1 MGKSTTHKDL
11 DIWKRGIEFVER
23 IYKITAAFPREEIY
37 GLVSQLRRAAISY
50 PSNIAEGAARS
61 SKKEYIQY
69 LYISLASLSEIE
81 TQLIISK
88 RLDYLKGND
97 LFEEIDAL
105 RKMTLSL
112 IRYLIEAA
120 VKGLWQLLIIPRLL
134 VYAFTH

>member
-11 DIWKRGIEFVER
+11 DIWKRGIEFDER
-23 IYKITAAFPREEIY
+23 IYKITADFPREEIY

-97 LFEEIDAL
+97 LFEEIDNNFVIYPE
-105 RKMTLSL
+105 L
-112 IRYLIEAA
+112 INCYVSRIFANS
-120 VKGLWQLLIIPRLL
+120 QLLLQRTG
-134 VYAFTH
+134 AN